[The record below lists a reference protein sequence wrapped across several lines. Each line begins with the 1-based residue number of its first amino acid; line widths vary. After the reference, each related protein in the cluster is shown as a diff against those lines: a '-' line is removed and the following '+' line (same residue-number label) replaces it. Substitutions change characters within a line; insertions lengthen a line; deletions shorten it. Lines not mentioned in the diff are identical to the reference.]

1 MSKKFDDRTIEELQ
15 KIRRAS
21 NAITACIEILNE
33 HSIMKEC
40 VPVGPGPCILL
51 NAQQEGGLI
60 HAIEACSRSID
71 ETFDEDLEK
80 LGVGCNNEW
89 MPKKRKEAEAH
100 MAMQR
105 GEISYDEYSKVVD
118 IGR

>member
-1 MSKKFDDRTIEELQ
+1 MSNQLDEQTIEKLQ
-15 KIRRAS
+15 QVRRAN

-33 HSIMKEC
+33 HSTMKDC
-40 VPVGPGPCILL
+40 MPVGPGPCILL

-60 HAIEACSRSID
+60 HAIEACSRSIA
-71 ETFDEDLEK
+71 ETFNNDLEK
-80 LGVGCNNEW
+80 LGVEWDNEW
-89 MPKKRKEAEAH
+89 MPKERKEAEAH

-105 GEISYDEYSKVVD
+105 GEISYEEYSKVVD